1 MLKYIAKRLL
11 QMVPV
16 LVIISIIMFGVIK
29 LTPGDGIGY
38 TNPRATA
45 EEKQAERERL
55 GYDKPIHTQYGM
67 WVQRVIKGDF
77 GLSSTY
83 KQPVGEIMWPYIKNS
98 LILNLV
104 VFFLTFL
111 AAIPIGIYTAVKKD
125 GLADKITTVLC
136 YAGISFPT
144 FFIGLV
150 LISIFGV
157 HLKILPI
164 SGMVSPGANYTGV
177 SYVLDVA
184 KHMVLPALVL
194 VIVSMPSLI
203 RYVRMSML
211 NSINEDYVRTAR
223 AKGVK
228 ERAVIYSHA
237 FRNALIN
244 VVTLVGWQIPALFGG
259 AVFLETVF
267 NWPGIGRVLMD
278 SINARDYNLMLA
290 LMLMFTFLSLLGN
303 LFADIGYALVDP
315 RVKVE

>member
-1 MLKYIAKRLL
+1 MI
-11 QMVPV
+11 PV
-16 LVIISIIMFGVIK
+16 LFIISVIMFGVIK
-29 LTPGDGIGY
+29 LTPGDGVGFN
-38 TNPRATA
+38 NPRATA
-45 EEKQAERERL
+45 EQKQAERERL
-55 GYDKPIHTQYGM
+55 GYDKPIPQQYVM
-67 WVQRVIKGDF
+67 WVQRVVKGDF
-77 GLSSTY
+77 GQSSMY
-83 KQPVGEIMWPYIKNS
+83 KQPVGKIMWPYIQNS
-98 LILNLV
+98 LILNVV
-104 VFFLTFL
+104 VFLLTFI

-125 GLADKITTVLC
+125 GTIDKITTVLC

-157 HLKILPI
+157 KLKWLPI
-164 SGMVSPGANYTGV
+164 SGMVSPGA
-177 SYVLDVA
+177 SYVGMAHVLDIA
-184 KHMVLPALVL
+184 KHMVLPACVL

-211 NSINEDYVRTAR
+211 NSINEDFVRTAR

-228 ERAVIYSHA
+228 EKTVIYSHA

-244 VVTLVGWQIPALFGG
+244 IVTLVGWQIPGLFGG
-259 AVFLETVF
+259 AVFLETIF

-278 SINARDYNLMLA
+278 SINMRDYNLMLA

-303 LFADIGYALVDP
+303 LFADIGYAVVDP